1 MKDYIEYRDWGS
13 MNGHDPFIG
22 TFHIPLDMVIE
33 FLDIWS
39 RGDLA
44 RKSQSCNSRANERNR
59 RIDPF
64 AKTQTNRGQ
73 RR

>member
-39 RGDLA
+39 RG
-44 RKSQSCNSRANERNR
+44 SE
-59 RIDPF
+59 P
-64 AKTQTNRGQ
+64 
-73 RR
+73 